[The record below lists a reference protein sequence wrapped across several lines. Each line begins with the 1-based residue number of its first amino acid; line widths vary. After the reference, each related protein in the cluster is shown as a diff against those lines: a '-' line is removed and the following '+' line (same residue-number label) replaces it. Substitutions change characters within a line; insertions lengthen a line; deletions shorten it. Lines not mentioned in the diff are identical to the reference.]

1 MGRADDT
8 GAEHSTAELYRQYL
22 PRILNY
28 IRLRVDGE
36 ELAQD
41 LTAEVF
47 ERAVARQHTLR
58 RKEAFGAW
66 LFAIAR
72 NVVAGYYRRRRP
84 TVPLEQA
91 MQQPA
96 GEPGPP
102 DTVMHGEEVARLR
115 TALTILSRREQEII
129 RLKFGAELGNKEIAE
144 VMHLKAGHVA
154 VLLYRALRKL
164 RAHLEES

>member
-1 MGRADDT
+1 M

-28 IRLRVDGE
+28 IRLRVDDE
-36 ELAQD
+36 QLAQD

-47 ERAVARQHTLR
+47 ERAIAQQHTLR

-66 LFAIAR
+66 LFTIAR
-72 NVVAGYYRRRRP
+72 NEVAGYYRQRRP

-91 MQQPA
+91 MPQPA
-96 GEPGPP
+96 GEPSPP
-102 DTVMHGEEVARLR
+102 EAVMHGEEVARLR
-115 TALTILSRREQEII
+115 AALKILSEREREII
-129 RLKFGAELGNKEIAE
+129 RLKFGAGLGNKEIAG
-144 VMHLKAGHVA
+144 VLRLKAGHVA

-164 RAHLEES
+164 RAHMEAS